1 MKSKWVKGLFL
12 LLILCAASLFIF
24 RKPAKEVVYQ
34 QELGQLC
41 WPTQFSSEND
51 QLIISDYKNDR
62 ILYKNASQDW
72 QRSPISLKGAHSIR
86 YIKGWGY
93 LIDDS
98 EGDRLIKVKSL
109 SDPQPQYLDNI
120 AGKGL
125 QRPHDILDGGDGF
138 AYIVD
143 AHHLF
148 RIRDFS
154 GQGEILNFGNHP
166 MGYVRALALLDG
178 KVHVISASRGE
189 IIRVDDFSK
198 GQLTVFSTVAHK
210 ADADAGA
217 YGKTGPILNG
227 VTQLKGYYY
236 ASSYFTPSYAPGYD
250 TDTHRLIRWR
260 TWQDYQQGKVEDVS
274 DALPRGQVPYFLS
287 HDSQRLMMTSYN
299 HEKPCQG
306 DIAFYLSL

>member
-1 MKSKWVKGLFL
+1 M
-12 LLILCAASLFIF
+12 
-24 RKPAKEVVYQ
+24 
-34 QELGQLC
+34 
-41 WPTQFSSEND
+41 
-51 QLIISDYKNDR
+51 
-62 ILYKNASQDW
+62 
-72 QRSPISLKGAHSIR
+72 
-86 YIKGWGY
+86 
-93 LIDDS
+93 
-98 EGDRLIKVKSL
+98 
-109 SDPQPQYLDNI
+109 
-120 AGKGL
+120 
-125 QRPHDILDGGDGF
+125 DGGDGF

-198 GQLTVFSTVAHK
+198 GQITVFSTVAHK